1 MKCFIPSLKHLANR
15 TSPRAPANPRKH
27 PQPPP
32 AHENI
37 RAQKRFFSRKSHIV
51 SHVPN
56 LYPESTRYVLSLSQ
70 MKRLGNL
77 TQASYQTRS
86 RQYAGFFFSKEKA
99 ILRLYGG

>member
-1 MKCFIPSLKHLANR
+1 MFDPEYETPGPSTFAARTCRTKKTPSRPRLHTKTSALKGAF
-15 TSPRAPANPRKH
+15 SV
-27 PQPPP
+27 
-32 AHENI
+32 E
-37 RAQKRFFSRKSHIV
+37 KRHIV

-70 MKRLGNL
+70 MKRLGNP

-99 ILRLYGG
+99 ILRLSGG